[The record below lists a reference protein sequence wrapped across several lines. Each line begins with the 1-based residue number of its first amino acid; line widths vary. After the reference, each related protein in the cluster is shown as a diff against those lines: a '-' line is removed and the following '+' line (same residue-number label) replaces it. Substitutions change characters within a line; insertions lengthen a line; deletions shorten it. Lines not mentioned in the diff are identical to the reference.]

1 MDDRDHIIRL
11 GKCLA
16 SEARTGYIN
25 APAGGLA
32 TFLQRWRN
40 ESNGASEH
48 PVVADVLRR
57 LEGYAD
63 LDQRERRQRVDDA
76 LVELRALFR
85 APEPTKPLPEIT
97 RYPISSQ
104 PAPDTGGA
112 AHVPLRS
119 GEGVKSAVLAPPPP
133 PPLPLL
139 NVKLSDPLTV
149 VPGIGPGM
157 GRTFA
162 RLGLHSIHDMLY
174 HFPHRYDDYSE
185 RQTIIELVVGNEATI
200 IGEIV
205 ELKSFT
211 QKSGSMGVSLMLSDD
226 TGMLQ
231 IMFFGQRWLMQQM
244 RVGQRIVVSGKVNGF
259 NGRISMNGPKWEPYR
274 VDALTHAGRVVP
286 VHSLTKGLYERN
298 VRTLIKR
305 IVDSAAPQVED
316 YLPDEVRQRAGLI
329 SLPEA
334 ITQVHFPDDNQ
345 RLEQAQFRL
354 GFDEF
359 LFIQLGVLQ
368 RKLLWQGEPGFQ
380 LAIDHAV
387 HEDFLGRLPFKL
399 TGAQQRTVGEIF
411 ADIQR
416 PIPMARLVQG
426 DVGSGKTVV
435 AASALVQS
443 IANGFQGALMAPTE
457 ILAEQHYRG
466 LKKLLSQ
473 VRVPRAP
480 TAASE
485 TEDWKAREDK
495 AKLDRM
501 AEIKRLLGMTDEEDQ
516 DGAGIRVALLT
527 GSLKGKER
535 KRVMQGVAQGEV
547 DLVIGTHAL
556 IQDKLMY
563 NSLGLVVIDEQHRF
577 GVEQRERLKSKGHN
591 PHLLV
596 MTATPIPRTLA
607 LSIYGDLDSAV
618 IDELPPGRKPIRTRW
633 IPKSGVEKAHRHLR
647 KEIEEGRQAFVI
659 CPLVEES
666 EKLELASAVE
676 TQEYLQ
682 QEVFP
687 DLQVGLVHGRMNQ
700 LEKEQVMKAFHERHY
715 HILVATAV
723 VEVGIDV
730 PNATTIMI
738 LGAERFGLA
747 QLHQFRGRVGRG
759 EHQSYCIVVSD
770 VENEQTQERLRAFEE
785 TQDGFVLA
793 DVDLRLRGPGEFFGR
808 RQSGTPDLK
817 MAKLGD
823 LRLLHAARLE
833 AERILASDPH
843 LERPEHHLLK
853 AKVADFWEDA
863 GKAS

>member
-16 SEARTGYIN
+16 SEARAGYIN
-25 APAGGLA
+25 APAGGLSA
-32 TFLQRWRN
+32 FLARWRS
-40 ESNGASEH
+40 EANGASRH
-48 PVVADVLRR
+48 PVVEDVLRQ
-57 LEGYAD
+57 LEGYET
-63 LDQRERRQRVDDA
+63 LDHGERQARIDRSLD
-76 LVELRALFR
+76 ELRALFR
-85 APEPTKPLPEIT
+85 TPTKP
-97 RYPISSQ
+97 
-104 PAPDTGGA
+104 
-112 AHVPLRS
+112 
-119 GEGVKSAVLAPPPP
+119 
-133 PPLPLL
+133 PLPPTPSPEGREGAKHTSPRGEDGGPPGAGGMRPLPRL
-139 NVKLSDPLTV
+139 QPSDPLTV
-149 VPGIGPGM
+149 VPGVGVSM
-157 GRTFA
+157 ARTFA
-162 RLGLHSIHDMLY
+162 RLGLYTVHDMLY
-174 HFPHRYDDYSE
+174 HFPHRYDDYSA
-185 RQTIIELVVGNEATI
+185 RQTIVELTVGIEATI
-200 IGEIV
+200 VGEIV
-205 ELKSFT
+205 EVKTFT
-211 QKSGSMGVSLMLSDD
+211 QRSGSQGVSITLNDN
-226 TGMLQ
+226 TGVLQ
-231 IMFFGQRWLMQQM
+231 VSFFGQKWLAQQM
-244 RVGQRIVVSGKVNGF
+244 RIGQRIVVSGKVGGY
-259 NGRISMNGPKWEPYR
+259 NGRLTMTSPKWEPYR
-274 VDALTHAGRVVP
+274 EDALTHAGRVVP

-305 IVDSAAPQVED
+305 IVESAAPYVED
-316 YLPDEVRQRAGLI
+316 HLPDEVRERAGLI
-329 SLPEA
+329 GLPEA
-334 ITQVHFPDDNQ
+334 LAQVHFPDDKQ
-345 RLEQAQFRL
+345 QLARAEYRL

-368 RKLLWQGEPGFQ
+368 RKQLWQGEPGFP
-380 LAIDHAV
+380 LMIDSAV

-399 TGAQQRTVGEIF
+399 TAAQQRTVEEIF
-411 ADIQR
+411 TDLRR
-416 PIPMARLVQG
+416 PVPMARLVQG

-435 AASALVQS
+435 AAAALVQA

-466 LKKLLSQ
+466 LKRLLSQ
-473 VRVPRAP
+473 VTVPRAP
-480 TAASE
+480 TAA
-485 TEDWKAREDK
+485 TTAEDWKVREDR

-516 DGAGIRVALLT
+516 GGAGIRVALLT

-535 KRVMQGVAQGEV
+535 KRVMEGVAQGEV

-556 IQDKLMY
+556 IQEGLQY

-607 LSIYGDLDSAV
+607 LSIYGDLDSSV
-618 IDELPPGRKPIRTRW
+618 IDELPPGRKAIKTRW
-633 IPKSGVEKAHRHLR
+633 IPKADVDKAHRHIR
-647 KEIEEGRQAFVI
+647 KEIAEGRQAFVI

-666 EKLELASAVE
+666 EKIELASAVE

-682 QEVFP
+682 HEVFP

-700 LEKEQVMKAFHERHY
+700 SEKERVMKAFHDREF

-770 VENEQTQERLRAFEE
+770 IENEQTQQRLQAFEA

-793 DVDLRLRGPGEFFGR
+793 DVDLKLRGPGEFFGR

-817 MAKLGD
+817 MAKLAD
-823 LRLLHAARLE
+823 VRLLHAARLE
-833 AERILASDPH
+833 AERILASDPA
-843 LERPEHHLLK
+843 LERPEYKLLS
-853 AKVADFWEDA
+853 AKVAGFWEDA